1 MLSLSNSPS
10 SSASVVYTL
19 LPLRVH
25 LWGGEGGREGGW
37 MGAKLVSLQTD
48 FNTPAT
54 TYCGLGVGIRLH
66 FCGRFACDQT
76 PACARDS
83 RK

>member
-1 MLSLSNSPS
+1 
-10 SSASVVYTL
+10 
-19 LPLRVH
+19 
-25 LWGGEGGREGGW
+25 